1 MRHHWHSFP
10 CHSIPPCTAT
20 VTQARLQVPPGQR
33 VSRTE
38 TRLPRSSMLPP
49 LHRPQ
54 PQRLAILERSRQR
67 VSVKRVKLL
76 PHFSSK
82 STRRYIALHLWRESV
97 AAFHQARLTLHV
109 IPPARNCNTF
119 IPPQRNC
126 NTFLSRCCS
135 PPPAAAACP
144 CRTSFKC
151 SARRASGRCVR
162 PCILRICHNNATTA
176 LNRFIICNA
185 TPSELLM
192 ARQPAGGSMGRGA
205 RT

>member
-1 MRHHWHSFP
+1 
-10 CHSIPPCTAT
+10 
-20 VTQARLQVPPGQR
+20 
-33 VSRTE
+33 
-38 TRLPRSSMLPP
+38 MLPP
-49 LHRPQ
+49 LHCPQ

-67 VSVKRVKLL
+67 VSVERVKLL

-97 AAFHQARLTLHV
+97 AAFHQARLILHV
-109 IPPARNCNTF
+109 

-126 NTFLSRCCS
+126 NTFRSRCCS

-151 SARRASGRCVR
+151 NARRASGRCVR
-162 PCILRICHNNATTA
+162 PCMSRICHNNATTA
-176 LNRFIICNA
+176 LNRFIIRNA